1 MSTKILYVHINYSTY
16 DLICDVISCC
26 VWSCDMGKIDVYNKI
41 VMKKTRKI
49 ENMEIGEIYT

>member
-1 MSTKILYVHINYSTY
+1 
-16 DLICDVISCC
+16 
-26 VWSCDMGKIDVYNKI
+26 MGKIDVYNKI